1 MIAKCRGNVCP
12 SWRFL
17 VEGLSLDSLKRE
29 FGMAF
34 LGILVLG
41 AISDRGMRPVLF
53 ILLILAVIFLVA
65 GAALALVA
73 LRKQWKV
80 GGDVAATLEELENE
94 AS

>member
-17 VEGLSLDSLKRE
+17 VEGLSLDGLKRE

-41 AISDRGMRPVLF
+41 AISDRGMRSVLF
-53 ILLILAVIFLVA
+53 ILLVLAVVFLVA
-65 GAALALVA
+65 GAVLALVA
-73 LRKQWKV
+73 LRKQRKV
-80 GGDVAATLEELENE
+80 GGDVATLEELENE